1 MKVAVILSGALRT
14 IKKTISYLK
23 KNVLVDPQNTD
34 IFACVQ
40 NDTSQ
45 SEEEWDSWF
54 SHELGQSLKSIS
66 WFSYQKYPEWL
77 AQRENLLQAIQ
88 LDAVWK
94 NYLRAS
100 GSMIEYFQLHI
111 ANLKMNQYEQTHRCN
126 YDYVVRARTDSIYA
140 KPVDFHWLH
149 WSEED
154 VQKRLQK
161 IETELELSNIPVTD
175 ENRLK
180 YFMCTML
187 SDDLIPNIQNIFAD
201 RQTSDTVLS
210 DPSTILLDLNAYL
223 KEGRYIL
230 TIRRNNLY
238 VIRRELFQLI
248 PALGVNYGL
257 MRTPHSDD
265 YWFNAEGQFR
275 AACYYSCITVYD
287 YSSMFEEKSLEYA
300 DKWVEAHF
308 FYMAFQPVNPRMLYC
323 VVRK

>member
-23 KNVLVDPQNTD
+23 KNVLIDPQNTD
-34 IFACVQ
+34 IFACIQ

-45 SEEEWDSWF
+45 SEEEWDLWF

-88 LDAVWK
+88 LDVVWK
-94 NYLRAS
+94 NYLRTS

-111 ANLKMNQYEQTHRCN
+111 ANLKMNQYEQTHLFK
-126 YDYVVRARTDSIYA
+126 YDYVIRARTDSIYA

-149 WSEED
+149 WSKED
-154 VQKRLQK
+154 IQKRLQK

-175 ENRLK
+175 ENRLT
-180 YFMCTML
+180 YFMCTL
-187 SDDLIPNIQNIFAD
+187 ISDDLIPNIQNIFTD
-201 RQTSDTVLS
+201 RQSSDTILS
-210 DPSTILLDLNAYL
+210 DPSTILSDLNTYL

-265 YWFNAEGQFR
+265 YWFNAESQLKQI
-275 AACYYSCITVYD
+275 CIENKIDFFDSTSNLEGASLYG
-287 YSSMFEEKSLEYA
+287 YNKINYFENDELKKNLIS
-300 DKWVEAHF
+300 KGHK
-308 FYMAFQPVNPRMLYC
+308 R
-323 VVRK
+323 R